1 MNTKIKQSETLTV
14 YDVILNELRGLKDE
28 VHNLRSTVNETRQEI
43 KDTRRELNDT
53 RRELNDRMNH
63 IETEMRSSMRHA
75 QILVVSIVG
84 IAIAVIYSVLR

>member
-1 MNTKIKQSETLTV
+1 MNTKFKEQNNPYE
-14 YDVILNELRGLKDE
+14 VILSELRGLKDE
-28 VHNLRSTVNETRQEI
+28 VHGLRAIVNETRQEV
-43 KDTRRELNDT
+43 KDT

-63 IETEMRSSMRHA
+63 IESEMRASMRHA